1 MAILDALHMKWQIAL
16 HKSKFEYYCKYINK
30 EYWKQYMTCVPQAQ
44 AHIRTPMPRNA
55 RRAIT
60 LMRTRSHM
68 LKIEIGG
75 WQQIDAKKRTCNVCD
90 MKRPETEEHVTLE
103 CPAYTHIRDGFKPL
117 LQGCTTLEELLTKT
131 RPSPTALGINSQ
143 KSKAEILSQKA
154 RSIDPTRIIQLA
166 WKPRAFLYKGFLSD
180 KECEHL
186 KKLARDKLEKSL
198 VADNES
204 GKGVVSDIRTS
215 SGMFIDKGHDD
226 VVKRIENRLAMWT
239 FLPEE
244 NGEALQVLK
253 YEHGEKYEPH
263 YDFFQDKYNIQQG
276 GHRVAT
282 VLMYLSNVTKGG
294 ETIFPNA
301 PDHRVKDDT
310 WSDCARR
317 GLSVKP
323 TQGDALLFFSL
334 TTEGKTDTTSLILSL
349 DFNKPCVI
357 LLYKV
362 KFNNNFT
369 LMEFF

>member
-1 MAILDALHMKWQIAL
+1 MQP
-16 HKSKFEYYCKYINK
+16 F
-30 EYWKQYMTCVPQAQ
+30 
-44 AHIRTPMPRNA
+44 
-55 RRAIT
+55 
-60 LMRTRSHM
+60 
-68 LKIEIGG
+68 
-75 WQQIDAKKRTCNVCD
+75 AKKAWLFTEQVWLLGE
-90 MKRPETEEHVTLE
+90 ETHPSDLVLLR
-103 CPAYTHIRDGFKPL
+103 IRNRDK
-117 LQGCTTLEELLTKT
+117 QG
-131 RPSPTALGINSQ
+131 GNSQ

-310 WSDCARR
+310 WSDCARQ

-334 TTEGKTDTTSLILSL
+334 TTEGKTDTTSLHGSCPVVEGEKWSATKWIHIDSF
-349 DFNKPCVI
+349 DKPRKAGGCEDENVNCAEWAAAGECEKNPT
-357 LLYKV
+357 YMVGSEKYPGACRASCSV
-362 KFNNNFT
+362 C
-369 LMEFF
+369 